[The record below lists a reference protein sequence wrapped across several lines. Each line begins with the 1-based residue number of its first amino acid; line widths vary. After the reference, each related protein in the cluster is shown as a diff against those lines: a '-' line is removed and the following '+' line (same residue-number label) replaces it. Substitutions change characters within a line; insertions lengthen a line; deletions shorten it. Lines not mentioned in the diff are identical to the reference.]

1 MISPIRIRNSRVEL
15 PEMNPSNISNK
26 ARERDVSNVN
36 ETSTSNYQELR
47 EFTKAGT
54 YDTIQHNWNCN

>member
-26 ARERDVSNVN
+26 ARERDVSNDN

-54 YDTIQHNWNCN
+54 YDTIQHNLNCN

>member
-54 YDTIQHNWNCN
+54 YDKIQHNWNCN

>member
-54 YDTIQHNWNCN
+54 YDTIQHN